1 MLPKAVARVSTARC
15 GLSSPNVAS
24 LIRARELVRLPNP
37 VGIAQALDE
46 RGAHQELLRQ
56 NGILTRA
63 LHPLAILLPRLR
75 IALLH
80 VLLVCDGRG
89 LDVLHRHMAPL
100 AQIAVERALIL
111 LTVEDAQQIGG
122 EIDDVVARDP

>member
-1 MLPKAVARVSTARC
+1 MPLRSS
-15 GLSSPNVAS
+15 GLQ
-24 LIRARELVRLPNP
+24 ELVRLLNP
-37 VGIAQALDE
+37 AGIAQALDE
-46 RGAHQELLRQ
+46 RGAHQEILRQ
-56 NGILTRA
+56 KGILTSA
-63 LHPLAILLPRLR
+63 LHLLAIFPPRLR
-75 IALLH
+75 IAPLH